1 MTELLAQ
8 DCYTRQMHTHDKDV
22 RHILLTLL
30 VAQGF
35 GSAAIT
41 SAGTIATLVG
51 SDLSGGSNLSGLPA
65 STFQIGTALGSICW
79 SLASDK
85 LGWRKGLSGAVFI
98 GVVGSLGAVASVIS
112 YNFGLLLVSL
122 FVAAS
127 AQAAF
132 NLGRFTA
139 AEISR
144 PEKRG
149 RAVATVVLGGT
160 VGSVVGPQLIAIS
173 SRISENAG
181 LSPWAG
187 PYTVMAILFA
197 IVVIIFAV
205 FLRPEPKGLAMQVA
219 RDTAVSTT
227 AARPL
232 GDIFRDPQVLAS
244 IGAMV
249 IAHGVMVMVM
259 QITSLHMRH
268 DHHPVNHI
276 AWVFSS
282 HVFGMFAFSIFS
294 GQLIDRW
301 GKKPM
306 LTLGAVILLA
316 SCLSAPLS
324 PHVVPIAAALFLLG
338 LGWNFCYVAGSAML
352 SSSLTPKE
360 KAKTQGINDLL
371 IGLTAAFGSF
381 VGGPLFGAYGYTT
394 IGLIGAVFS
403 AMLLGVVLWYRQ
415 VELRQAVT

>member
-1 MTELLAQ
+1 MQ
-8 DCYTRQMHTHDKDV
+8 THDKDV
-22 RHILLTLL
+22 RHILITLL

-35 GSAAIT
+35 GSAAMT
-41 SAGTIATLVG
+41 SAATIAALVG
-51 SDLSGGSNLSGLPA
+51 ADISGSANLAGLPA
-65 STFQIGTALGSICW
+65 STFQIGTAIGSIAW

-85 LGWRKGLSGAVFI
+85 LGWRKGLSMAVLV
-98 GVVGSLGAVASVIS
+98 GVVGAVGAVVSVLLN
-112 YNFGLLLVSL
+112 NFWFLLLSL
-122 FVAAS
+122 FIAAS

-144 PEKRG
+144 PERRG

-173 SRISENAG
+173 SRISEHAG

-197 IVVIIFAV
+197 IVVAIFAV
-205 FLRPEPKGLAMQVA
+205 FLRPEPKRLAEQVA
-219 RDTAVSTT
+219 INGTVPTT

-232 GDIFRDPQVLAS
+232 ADIFRDPHVLAS

-259 QITSLHMRH
+259 QITSLHMH
-268 DHHPVNHI
+268 HIHHPVNNI
-276 AWVFSS
+276 AAVFSS

-294 GQLIDRW
+294 GQLVDRW

-306 LTLGAVILLA
+306 LTLGAVILLV

-324 PHVVPIAAALFLLG
+324 PHMIPIAVALFFLG

-352 SSSLTPKE
+352 SGSLSPKE

-381 VGGPLFGAYGYTT
+381 VGGPLFGSYGYTT
-394 IGLIGAVFS
+394 IGMIGAVFS
-403 AMLLGVVLWYRQ
+403 ALLLGIVLWYRQ
-415 VELRQAVT
+415 IEVRQALA

>member
-1 MTELLAQ
+1 MPPSTY
-8 DCYTRQMHTHDKDV
+8 DKPSTHDKDV
-22 RHILLTLL
+22 RHILTTLL
-30 VAQGF
+30 VAQSF

-41 SAGTIATLVG
+41 SAATIASIVG
-51 SDLSGGSNLSGLPA
+51 SELSGGANLSGLPG
-65 STFQIGTALGSICW
+65 STFQIGTALGSIFW
-79 SLASDK
+79 SLTSER
-85 LGWRKGLSGAVFI
+85 LGWRKGLSTAVFI
-98 GVVGSLGAVASVIS
+98 GVIGSLGAVASVITH
-112 YNFGLLLVSL
+112 NFWLLLISL

-139 AEISR
+139 AEISQ
-144 PEKRG
+144 PQKRG

-160 VGSVVGPQLIAIS
+160 VGSVVGPQLISIS
-173 SRISENAG
+173 SRLSENAG

-205 FLRPEPKGLAMQVA
+205 FLRPEPKRLAEQVA
-219 RDTAVSTT
+219 RDTAT
-227 AARPL
+227 AIAEPRQL
-232 GDIFRDPQVLAS
+232 GEIFRDPQVLAS

-249 IAHGVMVMVM
+249 IAHGVMVMLM

-268 DHHPVNHI
+268 DQHPVNHI

-282 HVFGMFAFSIFS
+282 HTFGMFAFSIFS

-306 LTLGAVILLA
+306 LTLGAVILLIA
-316 SCLSAPLS
+316 CLSAPLS
-324 PHVVPIAAALFLLG
+324 PHVLPIAFALFLLG
-338 LGWNFCYVAGSAML
+338 LGWNFCYVSGSAML

-371 IGLTAAFGSF
+371 IGLTAAVGSF
-381 VGGPLFGAYGYTT
+381 VGGPLFGVYGYAT
-394 IGLIGAVFS
+394 IGLIGAAFS
-403 AMLLGVVLWYRQ
+403 IVLLLIVLWYRQ
-415 VELRQAVT
+415 VEVRQAVA